1 MSYKG
6 YRKQDEGQPDQ
17 QCPDVKQEQ
26 KQQNSAVVLNEIQP
40 SQEMDN
46 CTDVF
51 KNEITAFIQ

>member
-17 QCPDVKQEQ
+17 QCTDVKQEQ

-46 CTDVF
+46 CTNVF